1 MSSVSNPY
9 QPLYIEDCTI
19 KKYDDRSVSTR
30 SGEINYFFNAPADGF
45 VEIHFLIKYVAALN
59 IVINM
64 SAQLNKDKR
73 LEYTDVMPQ
82 NVPHLNYFVKKIS
95 TGWIKIKKGTRVYI
109 DAVGY
114 DADGKKFIPSSSQIY
129 IDAGYQFFYK

>member
-1 MSSVSNPY
+1 MCSVSNPY

-19 KKYDDRSVSTR
+19 KKYDDRSISTS
-30 SGEINYFFNAPADGF
+30 SGEINYCFNAPADGF
-45 VEIHFLIKYVAALN
+45 VEIHFAIKYVGALN
-59 IVINM
+59 ILINM
-64 SAQLNKDKR
+64 IAQLNKDKK
-73 LEYTDVMPQ
+73 LQYIDVMPQ
-82 NVPHLNYFVKKIS
+82 NVPLLNNFVKKIS